1 MNIFVL
7 SLCPK
12 QCAKFTNDKHVVKM
26 ILESAQMLCTTHHL
40 CCINPDSNIYK
51 IAHKNHP
58 CTIWTRE
65 TKANYSWL
73 YLLFRELCKEYTY
86 RYLKIHKCETKL
98 MNILNNIPELIPEGN
113 MTIFKQFFMTIGVQ
127 WLHIDIIID
136 LNNFFLFYFFQ
147 NLIKSFR
154 VGLKN

>member
-1 MNIFVL
+1 
-7 SLCPK
+7 
-12 QCAKFTNDKHVVKM
+12 M

-113 MTIFKQFFMTIGVQ
+113 MTIFKQAMPDDVK
-127 WLHIDIIID
+127 HKNPIIA
-136 LNNFFLFYFFQ
+136 YRQ
-147 NLIKSFR
+147 YYKKYKKSFCIWSKR
-154 VGLKN
+154 SIPYWFD

>member
-113 MTIFKQFFMTIGVQ
+113 MTIFKQAMPDDVKHKNPIIAYRQYYKKYKKYFCNWSKRTIPY
-127 WLHIDIIID
+127 W
-136 LNNFFLFYFFQ
+136 F
-147 NLIKSFR
+147 
-154 VGLKN
+154 

>member
-12 QCAKFTNDKHVVKM
+12 QCAKFTNNKHVVKM

-73 YLLFRELCKEYTY
+73 YLLFCELCKEYTY
-86 RYLKIHKCETKL
+86 RYSKIHKCETKL
-98 MNILNNIPELIPEGN
+98 MNILNNIPELIPDGN
-113 MTIFKQFFMTIGVQ
+113 ITTFRQAMPDDVK
-127 WLHIDIIID
+127 HKNPIIA
-136 LNNFFLFYFFQ
+136 YRQ
-147 NLIKSFR
+147 YYKKYKHSFCVWSNR
-154 VGLKN
+154 PIPYWF